1 MDTWDRGLLTN
12 TGRSVKFPQFDRGE
26 LQKPLLVKLN
36 LSPLAQGPQ
45 KLFLMGQLT
54 GSASIRSAPSQAEGP
69 QSTEDNQPRSGH
81 IESDPKQPG
90 KLPLCDVKSFLVP
103 WAKDPTHRPSDLSAA
118 KEAIGKRAEAMQ
130 DHESPNEAFAGA
142 VATAQ
147 WQPQQTLRLCPVI
160 KPQVMSLLPRCRFTK
175 RLHHTGG

>member
-1 MDTWDRGLLTN
+1 MLHAPAAHTSSLPAAETPRPNTRRPAAAGRRPWHGDPGGESGVDTWDRGLLTN

-90 KLPLCDVKSFLVP
+90 KLPLCDCQIMSCSLGERSNSQTV
-103 WAKDPTHRPSDLSAA
+103 RP
-118 KEAIGKRAEAMQ
+118 ICG
-130 DHESPNEAFAGA
+130 
-142 VATAQ
+142 
-147 WQPQQTLRLCPVI
+147 
-160 KPQVMSLLPRCRFTK
+160 
-175 RLHHTGG
+175 